1 IQGLLPEYADT
12 DADNENDGKLFD
24 DILTAELLTDT
35 SYGTVTLNPDGSFTY
50 TPDEGLMLANTTLED
65 DTFTYM
71 ISDGFGGT
79 DEATVT
85 ISLTNQSPVA
95 QPDSYQTPE
104 DEVLIVTPP
113 LDVITGHPVPQDN
126 GDTDPDNENEG
137 KVFDD
142 ILTAEL
148 IEDPTNGSVIFLED
162 GTFVYEPDSGFS
174 GEDTFTYRVTDGF
187 EESYSNIVTVTIDV
201 ISSPPEPGAPAAPLP
216 DLEYPAIE
224 GCPVLMQAAAAELGV
239 TSENIQIT
247 MGQALALNPNLQ
259 PCEACGNLLRAAVIL
274 RDDAGEGLAALA
286 QLLEPMQGQP
296 ITDEMVASMQQTIS
310 DMREDPTNAVYVDA
324 GGWND
329 ALASYIGVLME
340 LGLDEEQIVQILT
353 KYTETITDGENEA
366 MVAFLELRLAQIMAG
381 F

>member
-1 IQGLLPEYADT
+1 
-12 DADNENDGKLFD
+12 
-24 DILTAELLTDT
+24 
-35 SYGTVTLNPDGSFTY
+35 
-50 TPDEGLMLANTTLED
+50 
-65 DTFTYM
+65 
-71 ISDGFGGT
+71 
-79 DEATVT
+79 
-85 ISLTNQSPVA
+85 
-95 QPDSYQTPE
+95 
-104 DEVLIVTPP
+104 
-113 LDVITGHPVPQDN
+113 
-126 GDTDPDNENEG
+126 
-137 KVFDD
+137 
-142 ILTAEL
+142 
-148 IEDPTNGSVIFLED
+148 
-162 GTFVYEPDSGFS
+162 
-174 GEDTFTYRVTDGF
+174 
-187 EESYSNIVTVTIDV
+187 
-201 ISSPPEPGAPAAPLP
+201 
-216 DLEYPAIE
+216 
-224 GCPVLMQAAAAELGV
+224 
-239 TSENIQIT
+239 